1 MKIINTIYLLGVVFS
16 LFVFTACDDLLD
28 VENVNKTSPN
38 GFIKDSKSKENAI
51 ASAYVLANR
60 ALTDNG
66 AWAYYSDVRAG
77 LVKPSNNLKSIFLNQ
92 DLSAINARMESF
104 RDWNKCYE
112 AIAQCNYIISE
123 MNKVNTAYIS
133 IEEQERAIGE
143 ALFLRAYLFFQMT
156 RIWGDVPLV
165 LTHGSTSA
173 VTKSDRNE
181 VRQQVIADLEK
192 AEKLLPDYFQDEYNQ
207 VSAYWSRRRATRP
220 ATLTFIANVSLEMGD
235 YEKGIA
241 AFEAFQAIEASTFN
255 LERINTISKVFGGS
269 SRENIFGFE
278 TPDDLYTDISN
289 PYMNDVVYF
298 GRAVKE
304 LLPDTNAL
312 KVIFSEDDVRLSSY
326 FDTDNNGV
334 VSVIKFD
341 ADYHVVSRYG
351 DLLLTASELYYNN
364 KEFGKSTDL
373 LNQVRSRAR
382 LPELESPAND
392 VLYTAIK
399 DERGRE
405 LYAEGHSFFDYMR
418 WGESALRV
426 EGITEDQVS
435 QGIERWP
442 LSSESMG
449 SFFNV
454 TQNNYWK

>member
-1 MKIINTIYLLGVVFS
+1 MKIINTIYLLGFVLS

-51 ASAYVLANR
+51 ASAYILANR
-60 ALTDNG
+60 ALTENG

-92 DLSAINARMESF
+92 DLSAINASMEF
-104 RDWNKCYE
+104 YRDWNRYYE
-112 AIAQCNYIISE
+112 AIAQCNYIINE
-123 MNKVNTAYIS
+123 MNNVNTTYIS
-133 IEEQERAIGE
+133 GEEQERAIGE
-143 ALFLRAYLFFQMT
+143 ALFLRAYLYFQMT
-156 RIWGDVPLV
+156 KIWGDVPLV

-173 VTKSDRNE
+173 VTKSDKSE
-181 VRQQVIADLEK
+181 VRQQVIVDLEK
-192 AEKLLPDYFQDEYNQ
+192 VEKLLPDYFQDEYNQ
-207 VSAYWSRRRATRP
+207 VSLYWSRRRATRP
-220 ATLTFIANVSLEMGD
+220 ATLALIANVSLEMGD

-255 LERINTISKVFGGS
+255 LERINTISNVFGGS

-278 TPDDLYTDISN
+278 TPDDLYADIRN
-289 PYMNDVVYF
+289 PYRKDVVYL
-298 GRAVKE
+298 GREVKE

-312 KVIFSEDDVRLSSY
+312 KVIYAADDARLSSN

-334 VSVIKFD
+334 VSVVKFNK
-341 ADYHVVSRYG
+341 DYQVVSRYG

-373 LNQVRSRAR
+373 LNQVRSRAK
-382 LPELESPAND
+382 LPELDSPASD
-392 VLYTAIK
+392 VLFAAIK

-426 EGITEDQVS
+426 QGITEEQVS
-435 QGIERWP
+435 LGIELWP
-442 LSSESMG
+442 LSSESLG